1 MHTNLHIKFWVIAFC
16 VAIFAGPLFISPAHQ
31 LSRIEREVTSAS
43 DVFGYDT
50 ATSIVQ
56 SSKDAYSVLF
66 IESGILSFADDSL
79 RVSSD
84 DLETSSRI
92 FGGFTKIAQST
103 NDWLLS
109 STYAFYG
116 LFIRL
121 GIMWQWC
128 IYMLPLFIAAIVE
141 GMVRRKIKYAG
152 FGFSPPIAYTGAL
165 HGIIALLGIPLIY
178 LLIPLPVTP
187 YFMPVWTLI
196 LAISLLAFLE
206 NFQRLGPTSR

>member
-1 MHTNLHIKFWVIAFC
+1 MHTGFHIKFWLVAFC
-16 VAIFAGPLFISPAHQ
+16 VALFAGPLFITPGHQ
-31 LSRIEREVTSAS
+31 LSRIESEVNSAL
-43 DVFGYDT
+43 DIFGMQT
-50 ATSIVQ
+50 ASEIVE
-56 SSKDAYSVLF
+56 SSKSAYNSFFVS
-66 IESGILSFADDSL
+66 SGLLAFADDNLTVDQENMAS
-79 RVSSD
+79 
-84 DLETSSRI
+84 SSRL
-92 FGGFTKIAQST
+92 FGGFTRVAQST

-109 STYAFYG
+109 TTYAFYG

-128 IYMLPLFIAAIVE
+128 FYMLPLFIGAIVE

-165 HGIIALLGIPLIY
+165 HGIIALLGLPLIY

-187 YFMPVWTLI
+187 YFMPFWTLI
-196 LAISLLAFLE
+196 LAIAVLGFME